1 MANNGSEHTL
11 KPSAFDKSR
20 AAVEKRLPQLCA
32 GRVHALGVDDL
43 EVYKER
49 EVESGWRLPVE
60 VDGVIHY
67 LDLLLSKEFPWQKV
81 RIAIVPSRSLEW
93 PHVEKDGVLCLG
105 TENDV
110 FNPEDPVGHAESALA
125 VAKDLVSKASKGE
138 IHDDFRNEIVSYWGY
153 ASNDTGN
160 RIVSLIET
168 GPPSREIFV
177 CQHNGHFVIA
187 DSDSELRKWLSNL
200 TSGDEKE
207 FNVTK
212 AVLIWL
218 QSAPLPC
225 EYPKTYKE
233 LLTLVRKS
241 GSKNAK
247 TLNDVF
253 NEDIENFVVV
263 FGMDSGGP
271 CLVSAGFTIPDS
283 VVEDRVNVAIDG
295 FRKGKYP
302 RGLMRKR
309 LQKMSNVTLGVV
321 RRADSSWIHGRDKDS
336 RAKRLRQKKVAVV
349 GCGSVGGAISV
360 QLAQAGVGE
369 LTLID
374 PDYLDW
380 PNVGRHVLGA
390 NAVGHP
396 KVEALAV
403 KLRSDLPHIMVH
415 PHRMSVQSF
424 LCGHSESLDKVD
436 LVLSTSADWA
446 ADHRVDAWQQNA
458 ARPVPVVYGWIE
470 AHACAGHAVLIDGPP
485 DSIKSGIEAS
495 TGHSHFEITTWDN
508 GDPLESEP
516 GCGGQ
521 FQPYGQVELAAA
533 NSVIAG
539 LALDA
544 LLGRSVSRT
553 HIVWVAQERLLR
565 DAKGR
570 WSDDWQK
577 DSSFRHEGGFVIER
591 EWPRVEDRVVKA
603 AA

>member
-1 MANNGSEHTL
+1 MAKNRSKHTP
-11 KPSAFDKSR
+11 KPSVFDKSR

-67 LDLLLSKEFPWQKV
+67 LDVLLSKEFPWQKV

-110 FNPEDPVGHAESALA
+110 FNPEDPVGHVESALE

-138 IHDDFRNEIVSYWGY
+138 IHDDFRNEIVSYWSC
-153 ASNDTGN
+153 APNATNSQV
-160 RIVSLIET
+160 ISLIELE
-168 GPPSREIFV
+168 PRSRTILL
-177 CQHNGHFVIA
+177 CRHNGRFVVA
-187 DSDSELRKWLSNL
+187 DSEPELRQWVPNL
-200 TSGDEKE
+200 AGEDAKE
-207 FNVTK
+207 FNISK
-212 AVLIWL
+212 AALIWL
-218 QSAPLPC
+218 QSAPLPH
-225 EYPKTYKE
+225 EYPKTYKD
-233 LLTLVRKS
+233 LFTLARRS
-241 GSKNAK
+241 GSEEVKI
-247 TLNDVF
+247 LNDVF
-253 NEDIENFVVV
+253 HQDIEDFLFI
-263 FGMDSGGP
+263 FGMEAGGL
-271 CLVSAGFTIPDS
+271 CLVGAGFTIPDS
-283 VVEDRVNVAIDG
+283 VVEEHSNMKIKG
-295 FRKGKYP
+295 FRNGKVP
-302 RGLMRKR
+302 SIQIRKR
-309 LQKMSNVTLGVV
+309 LQKMSNVTLGGV
-321 RRADSSWIHGRDKDS
+321 RRADSGWIHGRDKDS
-336 RAKRLRQKKVAVV
+336 RSKCLFQKKVAII
-349 GCGSVGGAISV
+349 GCGSVGGAVSV

-369 LTLID
+369 FVLID
-374 PDYLDW
+374 PECLDW

-390 NAVGHP
+390 NVVGHP
-396 KVEALAV
+396 KVEALAA
-403 KLRSDLPHIMVH
+403 KLRSDLPHVKVD
-415 PHRMSVQSF
+415 PHKISVQGF
-424 LCGHSESLDKVD
+424 LCEHSELLDRVD
-436 LVLSTSADWA
+436 LVLSTSANWA
-446 ADHRVDAWQQNA
+446 ADHRVDEWQQNA
-458 ARPVPVVYGWIE
+458 VHPLPIVYGWIE

-495 TGHSHFEITTWDN
+495 TGRSHFEITTWNN
-508 GDPLESEP
+508 GDPLEREP

-521 FQPYGQVELAAA
+521 FQPYGPVELAAA

-577 DSSFRHEGGFVIER
+577 DSNFRHEGGFVIER
-591 EWPRVEDRVVKA
+591 EWPRVEGQVVKA

>member
-1 MANNGSEHTL
+1 MAKRAGMRIRE
-11 KPSAFDKSR
+11 PSAFDKSR
-20 AAVEKRLPQLCA
+20 AAVEKRLPQLGSGPA
-32 GRVHALGVDDL
+32 RILVTDDLGVYKGRGV
-43 EVYKER
+43 EV
-49 EVESGWRLPVE
+49 GWRLPVE
-60 VDGVIHY
+60 IDGATHY
-67 LDLLLSKEFPWQKV
+67 LDVLLPKGFPWQKV
-81 RIAIVPSRSLEW
+81 RIAIVPSRCLEW

-110 FNPEDPVGHAESALA
+110 FNPEDPVGHVESALE
-125 VAKDLVSKASKGE
+125 VARGLVSKASKEE
-138 IHDDFRNEIVSYWGY
+138 IHEDFRNEIVSYWSY
-153 ASNDTGN
+153 APNATGN

-177 CQHNGHFVIA
+177 CQHNGHSVIA

-200 TSGDEKE
+200 TGEDAKKL
-207 FNVTK
+207 NVTK
-212 AVLIWL
+212 AAFIWL
-218 QSAPLPC
+218 QSAPLPR
-225 EYPKTYKE
+225 EYPKTYKD
-233 LLTLVRKS
+233 LLTLVQKS

-247 TLNDVF
+247 VLNDVF
-253 NEDIENFVVV
+253 NEDIEEFVVI

-271 CLVSAGFTIPDS
+271 CLVSTGFTVPDS
-283 VVEDRVNVAIDG
+283 VVEDHVSMTIDG

-302 RGLMRKR
+302 RRLMRKR
-309 LQKMSNVTLGVV
+309 LQKMSNVTLGGV

-336 RAKRLRQKKVAVV
+336 RARCLAKKKVAII

-369 LTLID
+369 FVLID
-374 PDYLDW
+374 PEYLDW

-396 KVEALAV
+396 KVEALAA
-403 KLRSDLPHIMVH
+403 KLRSDLPHIKVH

-424 LCGHSESLDKVD
+424 LFEHSESLDKVD
-436 LVLSTSADWA
+436 LVLSTSASLA

-458 ARPVPVVYGWIE
+458 ARPVPIVYGWIE

-485 DSIKSGIEAS
+485 DSIMSGIEAS
-495 TGHSHFEITTWDN
+495 IGHSHFEITSWDN

-521 FQPYGQVELAAA
+521 FQPYGPVELAAA

-553 HIVWVAQERLLR
+553 HRVWVAQERLRR

-577 DSSFRHEGGFVIER
+577 DPNFRREGGFVIER
-591 EWPRVEDRVVKA
+591 EWPRAEDRAVKA